1 MGALSPATPL
11 GRRGTMK
18 VRALQ
23 TIKRGSRWHVPGTE
37 TEIFEITQKDLEK
50 IGYAVEVLESTPVE
64 VELPDDFPHRHLLIQ
79 NGIKTVGA
87 VLKIDD
93 LTELKGI
100 GKKSA
105 EAIEAYLGVS
115 DA

>member
-1 MGALSPATPL
+1 
-11 GRRGTMK
+11 MK

-23 TIKRGSRWHVPGTE
+23 TIKRGSRWHVPGTP
-37 TEIFEITQKDLEK
+37 TEIFEITSKDLEK
-50 IGYAVEVLESTPVE
+50 IGYAVEVLEQGPVE
-64 VELPDDFPHRHLLIQ
+64 VELPDDFPYRNVLIE

-87 VLKIDD
+87 LLRIDD

-105 EAIEAYLGVS
+105 EIIETHLGAS

>member
-1 MGALSPATPL
+1 
-11 GRRGTMK
+11 MK

-23 TIKRGSRWHVPGTE
+23 TIKRGSRWHVPGTDS
-37 TEIFEITQKDLEK
+37 EIFDITPKDLEK
-50 IGYAVEVLESTPVE
+50 IGYAVEVLEPHGPAE
-64 VELPDDFPHRHLLIQ
+64 VSLPDDFPYRHVLMGL
-79 NGIKTVGA
+79 GIDTVEA

-93 LTELKGI
+93 LTSLKGI

-105 EAIEAYLGVS
+105 RDIEMYLGMS